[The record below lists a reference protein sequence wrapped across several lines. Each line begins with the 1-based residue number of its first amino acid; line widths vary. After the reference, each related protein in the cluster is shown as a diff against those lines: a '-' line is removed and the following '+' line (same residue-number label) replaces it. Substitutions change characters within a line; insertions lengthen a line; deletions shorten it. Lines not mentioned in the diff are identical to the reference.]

1 MMLLTLEPSSQYRKD
16 RKLMKKQGKNL
27 SLLDSVIKKL
37 QKRELL
43 EAKHRDH
50 PLKGKYAGCRECHV
64 APDWLLI
71 YKTDNRKLVLIA
83 NRTGSH
89 SELF

>member
-1 MMLLTLEPSSQYRKD
+1 MLDFKTSVKFRKD
-16 RKLMKKQGKNL
+16 LTRMEKQGKDL
-27 SLLDSVIKKL
+27 SLMDEVIEKL
-37 QKRELL
+37 QHRKPLD
-43 EAKHRDH
+43 AKHQDH

-71 YKTDNRKLVLIA
+71 YKVDSQKLVLIA